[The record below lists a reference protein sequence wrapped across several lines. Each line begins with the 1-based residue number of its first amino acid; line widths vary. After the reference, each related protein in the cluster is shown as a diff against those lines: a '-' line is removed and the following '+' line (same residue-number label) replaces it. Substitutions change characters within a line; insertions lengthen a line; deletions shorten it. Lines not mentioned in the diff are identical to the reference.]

1 MHGVSF
7 GASSKMLP
15 PRYLDGLSDEI
26 IEIYSQL
33 EADILQ
39 DMARRIARVGKITDA
54 TKWQAQ
60 MLVEAG
66 GLKKNI
72 SRILAKYDKAI
83 VKQVKD
89 TFTEALETSAKNDN
103 RIFKAA
109 TGRTV
114 SAPNAQQMLSTIQK
128 CHSDLSRLTL
138 TTAATTQ
145 TQFVRE
151 ANRVYM
157 NVQSGAFDYDTAMKD
172 AADELA
178 KRGIT
183 TVQYENGRPVTR
195 SIESAVRMNILTS
208 VNQTA
213 ANQTLS
219 NCEEL
224 DCDLVETS
232 AHIGA
237 RPEHEE
243 WQGQIFSRS
252 GNNKKYRPFSVCEL
266 GSVTGI
272 CGINCKHSFYP
283 YFEGMAEHYTE
294 KELDEM
300 ASEEVSY
307 NGQKMTRYEGEQK
320 LRGIERNIRHYK
332 RQALTEE
339 AAGVDNTKA
348 RRKLGEWQEAA
359 RDFTKQTGIERDR
372 AREYIGTGGKPQ
384 PRGIE
389 PTYSKIAGAPAT
401 PPSTAPAFNNT
412 LGNAATIDMAK
423 QELGTFANYVSIP
436 RDTDLISVNTVTK
449 ELEALRATYKTANL
463 DTIAFSGRMSV
474 RTGASANFES
484 LTINKKVKDFGRG
497 VLQPNEWANRMSD
510 TVKHFTEQKKNLN
523 TLIANHNDP
532 LYISYYKKQLREVEK
547 KLAEYTEYLKYK
559 RGNVCYKGL
568 EIETTIAH
576 EYGHIIADQRIGQ
589 LNGRIANRAFE
600 YRLGNPL
607 YDKCMMIK
615 DVYNKALASGD
626 IYKISV
632 YGAKNPREFFAETFA
647 IFAMKQETLP
657 QYILDMILEVIK

>member
-1 MHGVSF
+1 
-7 GASSKMLP
+7 MLP

-33 EADILQ
+33 ESDILQ
-39 DMARRIARVGKITDA
+39 DMARRIARVGKITDM

-60 MLVEAG
+60 MLAEAG

-89 TFTEALETSAKNDN
+89 TFTEAMETSAKNDN

-114 SAPNAQQMLSTIQK
+114 SAPNAQQMLATIQK

-213 ANQTLS
+213 ANQTLN

-348 RRKLGEWQEAA
+348 RQNLGKWQATA
-359 RDFTKQTGIERDR
+359 RDFTKQTGIARDS
-372 AREYIGTGGKPQ
+372 AREYVGTATGKQ
-384 PRGIE
+384 PTALK
-389 PTYSKIAGAPAT
+389 PKI
-401 PPSTAPAFNNT
+401 
-412 LGNAATIDMAK
+412 
-423 QELGTFANYVSIP
+423 QHTFS
-436 RDTDLISVNTVTK
+436 
-449 ELEALRATYKTANL
+449 
-463 DTIAFSGRMSV
+463 
-474 RTGASANFES
+474 
-484 LTINKKVKDFGRG
+484 
-497 VLQPNEWANRMSD
+497 
-510 TVKHFTEQKKNLN
+510 
-523 TLIANHNDP
+523 
-532 LYISYYKKQLREVEK
+532 
-547 KLAEYTEYLKYK
+547 
-559 RGNVCYKGL
+559 
-568 EIETTIAH
+568 
-576 EYGHIIADQRIGQ
+576 
-589 LNGRIANRAFE
+589 
-600 YRLGNPL
+600 
-607 YDKCMMIK
+607 
-615 DVYNKALASGD
+615 
-626 IYKISV
+626 
-632 YGAKNPREFFAETFA
+632 
-647 IFAMKQETLP
+647 
-657 QYILDMILEVIK
+657 

>member
-1 MHGVSF
+1 
-7 GASSKMLP
+7 MLP

-33 EADILQ
+33 ESDILQ

-83 VKQVKD
+83 VKQIKD
-89 TFTEALETSAKNDN
+89 TFTEALETSTKNDN

-109 TGRTV
+109 TGRAV

-157 NVQSGAFDYDTAMKD
+157 NVQSGAFDYDTAIKD

-195 SIESAVRMNILTS
+195 TIESAVRMNILTS
-208 VNQTA
+208 INQTA
-213 ANQTLS
+213 ANQTLN

-237 RPEHEE
+237 RPEHED

-283 YFEGMAEHYTE
+283 YFEGMENHYTE

-300 ASEEVSY
+300 SDEKVIYTDDDGNERTL
-307 NGQKMTRYEGEQK
+307 TRYEGEQK
-320 LRGIERNIRHYK
+320 LRGIERNIRHWK

-339 AAGVDNTKA
+339 AAGVDNTRA
-348 RRKLGEWQEAA
+348 RQKLGEWQEAA

-389 PTYSKIAGAPAT
+389 PTYSKIAGTPAT

-600 YRLGNPL
+600 YRRGNPL
-607 YDKCMMIK
+607 YDKCMMID
-615 DVYNKALASGD
+615 DVFNKAKANGD

-632 YGAKNPREFFAETFA
+632 YGAKNNREFFAETFA